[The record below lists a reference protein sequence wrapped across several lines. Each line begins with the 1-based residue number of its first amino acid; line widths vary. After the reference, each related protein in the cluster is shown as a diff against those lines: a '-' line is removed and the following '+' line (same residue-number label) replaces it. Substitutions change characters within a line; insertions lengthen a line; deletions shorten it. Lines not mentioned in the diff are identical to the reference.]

1 MENVHDK
8 TLKEMFLLD
17 KKQFDKDPAKLIKQ
31 KEKQMKAAVKELD
44 FESAAL
50 LRDEIR
56 MLERASGVPEKKGP
70 KTQKTRS
77 RK

>member
-8 TLKEMFLLD
+8 TLKEMFILD

-56 MLERASGVPEKKGP
+56 MLERASGVPQKKSP
-70 KTQKTRS
+70 KISKTRS

>member
-1 MENVHDK
+1 MENVHDR

-56 MLERASGVPEKKGP
+56 MLERASGAPQKKVPKVL
-70 KTQKTRS
+70 KTRS